1 VKVPPGKGLSQVSRY
16 APGLH
21 LSSLLRSPIAP
32 KSAEPVGRLDDV
44 IVRLRGGDYP
54 VVTGLVAKVGG
65 RRVFVPIEAVDDL
78 QEGRVELSRAKVDL
92 RAFERRDGEVLLR
105 EDILGHRAIDVPNVE
120 LVRAWDIEL
129 RRSDEGW
136 VASCLDTRR
145 PARLFGLIRRSGGH
159 PCRDWKAVEPL
170 VGHRPSALL
179 RAPFG
184 RLRRLKPAQIADL
197 LEDASRQEGHEI
209 LEVVH
214 RDPEL
219 EADVFEEL
227 EPDTAN
233 RYFEDKTND
242 EVAAVIARMR
252 NDDAADAISDLPQA
266 RRKPVLDLLPAGVRA
281 KVTSLLGYNPTS
293 AGGMMGLEFL
303 SAPPNATVEE
313 ALRRLRLAESLQPEA
328 LLTVFVV
335 NEDERLLG
343 EVSIIELVQ
352 ADLGAQLDDL
362 MDRDPVRVNPE
373 TDVVDVSIL
382 MADFNLLNVAV
393 VDDERRMI
401 GVITVDDVLEATIP
415 NDWRRREPP
424 RHPEE
429 APSGPESAPATAP
442 ASPR

>member
-1 VKVPPGKGLSQVSRY
+1 MFL
-16 APGLH
+16 
-21 LSSLLRSPIAP
+21 
-32 KSAEPVGRLDDV
+32 
-44 IVRLRGGDYP
+44 
-54 VVTGLVAKVGG
+54 
-65 RRVFVPIEAVDDL
+65 PIEAVADL
-78 QEGRVELSRAKVDL
+78 AIGRVELSRAKLDL

-105 EDILGHRAIDVPNVE
+105 EDILGHRVIDVPNVE

-129 RRSDEGW
+129 RRTEEGW
-136 VASCLDTRR
+136 VVSCLDTRR
-145 PARLFGLIRRSGGH
+145 PARFFGLIHRSGGH

-170 VGHRPSALL
+170 IGHRPSALL

-197 LEDASRQEGHEI
+197 LEDASRQEGDEI

-214 RDPEL
+214 SDPEL

-227 EPDTAN
+227 EPDIAN
-233 RYFEDKTND
+233 RYFEDKTDD
-242 EVAAVIARMR
+242 EVAAVIAHMR
-252 NDDAADAISDLPQA
+252 ADDAADAISDLPQA
-266 RRKPVLDLLPAGVRA
+266 RRKPVLDRLPAGVRA

-313 ALRRLRLAESLQPEA
+313 ALRRLRLAESVQPEA

-335 NEDERLLG
+335 ADDGKLLG
-343 EVSIIELVQ
+343 EVSIIDLVQ

-362 MDRDPVRVNPE
+362 MDRDPVRITPD
-373 TDVVDVSIL
+373 TDVVDVSVL

-393 VDDERRMI
+393 VDEDRRII

-429 APSGPESAPATAP
+429 TPPGPEPAPAAAP
-442 ASPR
+442 APPA